1 MGTVL
6 NPVFNDEI
14 EKDLD
19 ATNRRGKEHNM
30 KQLTKQSL
38 TPARGRLLALM
49 QELNFGWIK
58 GLLVVNGEPVFDPMP
73 RVVRQV
79 KFCSENGPRREKKL
93 NDFKLKEQVV
103 ELFEAMDRMK
113 NGVIETLEIK
123 HGLPFLM
130 NLEEAAG
137 A

>member
-1 MGTVL
+1 
-6 NPVFNDEI
+6 
-14 EKDLD
+14 
-19 ATNRRGKEHNM
+19 M
-30 KQLTKQSL
+30 KHLTKQSL
-38 TPARGRLLALM
+38 TPAGQRLLAMM
-49 QELNFGWIK
+49 QEMNFGRIE
-58 GLLVVNGEPVFDPMP
+58 GLTIINGEPVFDPMP
-73 RVVRQV
+73 RIVRQV
-79 KFCSENGPRREKKL
+79 KFCSENGPRHEKKL

-103 ELFEAMDRMK
+103 ELFEAMVRMK